1 MCWQLAQVSRAG
13 IRAVDLGSVA
23 SRSPAARCFPA
34 CCFSSASTICTG
46 AGNCYDH

>member
-23 SRSPAARCFPA
+23 SRSPDARCFPA

-46 AGNCYDH
+46 AGNCYDL